1 MDDHDQRPDPDALL
15 RQLQAEETQRTRSKF
30 KIFLG
35 YAPGV
40 GKTYKMLE
48 LARQLFLQNI
58 DVVIGYVEL
67 HRRYDTNMLWL
78 GFDFLPRRSL
88 GYRGTRLE
96 EFDLEA
102 ALERRPQVLL
112 LDELAH
118 TNAPGGRH
126 AKRWQDALD
135 LLDAGIDVHTTL
147 NVQHVESLNDIV
159 AQITG
164 IRVRE
169 TVPDSVL
176 ERADEIELVD
186 SPPDELLARLA
197 EGKVYVAAQAARAT
211 EHFFKRGNLLALRE
225 LALRVAAQHAG
236 ADVQEYRQAH
246 EIEATWPTAERLL
259 VCVGSAPASARLVR
273 AASRMAARL
282 DAPWAAMV
290 VEGGRMGPLA
300 EADRQRLEAHLGLA
314 EALGGEVVR
323 LSGGRASE
331 AILEYARQHNVTRL
345 ILGKPTHRRIRD
357 LLRGSLLDEIVR
369 GSQDIDVHVI
379 SGEPGSEAQE
389 TEPKKKL
396 PLQRRGYLWAGG
408 LVGVVTVAAVPVR
421 ELLALPDLVMLY
433 LLIIMIVAAR
443 FGRGPSI
450 LASALSVLAYDF
462 FFIPPYYT
470 FAAHDQRH
478 FFTFLMMFVV
488 GLLISGLT
496 SRIRRE
502 EKEARGR
509 EARTSALYG
518 LSRDLSSSLDA
529 AQVAAVTAQHAAEIL
544 QTGVAVLLPNAR
556 NSLELGAKA
565 GRDVLFETQELS
577 VAQWVFEH
585 GRPAGRGTDT
595 LSGARVMC
603 VPLVSGEEAL
613 GVIALAF
620 ESSAPIGLEQ
630 RRFLDV
636 FARQAALALE
646 RARLAEEAK
655 AAALRARSE
664 EMRSSLLSTVSHDL
678 RTPLAAIT
686 GAATELR
693 ESGPQG
699 TEAQRRELLDT
710 ICEEAERLERLV
722 GNLLDMTRLES
733 GTLRVKQ
740 ELVPLVEVVGSAL
753 TRLEERLRGRPIDV
767 ELPSDL
773 PLLSADP
780 VLLEQVFVNLLENAG
795 KYTPAGSPIEIRARA
810 TNGSM
815 EVEVADRGGGLP
827 RGRETQVFEKFFRG
841 DHAGVSGAG
850 LGLAICRGIVLAHG
864 GKLVAENRA
873 GGGAA
878 FRLSLPVSNPPPSRL
893 PSLEEQPPKE
903 VSP

>member
-15 RQLQAEETQRTRSKF
+15 RQTQAEETQRTRAKF

-58 DVVIGYVEL
+58 DIVIGYVEL

-78 GFDFLPRRSL
+78 GFDFLPRRRVL
-88 GYRGTRLE
+88 YRGTHLE

-164 IRVRE
+164 VRVRE

-197 EGKVYVAAQAARAT
+197 EGKVYVREQAARAT

-225 LALRVAAQHAG
+225 LSLRVAAQNAG

-246 EIEATWPTAERLL
+246 EIEATWPTAERIL
-259 VCVGSAPASARLVR
+259 VCVGPGPASARLVR

-282 DAPWAAMV
+282 DAPWTAV
-290 VEGGRMGPLA
+290 FVEGAGSLT

-314 EALGGEVVR
+314 ESLGGESVR
-323 LSGGRASE
+323 LSGGRVSE

-345 ILGKPTHRRIRD
+345 ILGKPTHWRLRD

-379 SGEPGSEAQE
+379 SGEPGSEPQQAE
-389 TEPKKKL
+389 LRKP
-396 PLQRRGYLWAGG
+396 QRSQRQGYLWAGG
-408 LVGVVTVAAVPVR
+408 LVSVATVAAIPAR
-421 ELLALPDLVMLY
+421 DFLALPDLVMIY

-443 FGRGPSI
+443 FGRGPSV
-450 LASALSVLAYDF
+450 LASALSVLGYDV

-470 FAAHDQRH
+470 FAVHDQRH

-496 SRIRRE
+496 SRIRRGE
-502 EKEARGR
+502 QEARGR
-509 EARTSALYG
+509 EVRTAALYA
-518 LSRDLSSSLDA
+518 LSRDLSSSLDPD
-529 AQVAAVTAQHAAEIL
+529 QVAAVTAQHAAEIL
-544 QTGVAVLLPNAR
+544 RAGVAVLLPNASGTLR
-556 NSLELGAKA
+556 LGAKA
-565 GRDVLFETQELS
+565 GRDLLLETQELG

-585 GRPAGRGTDT
+585 GRPAGRGTET
-595 LSGARVMC
+595 LAGARVMC
-603 VPLVSGEEAL
+603 VPLESGGEAL
-613 GVIALAF
+613 GVLALGF
-620 ESSAPIGLEQ
+620 EESEPQRTEQ
-630 RRFLDV
+630 RRFLEV

-646 RARLAEEAK
+646 RARLAEEAH

-664 EMRSSLLSTVSHDL
+664 EMRSSLLSAVSHDL

-693 ESGPQG
+693 DSGPQG

-733 GTLRVKQ
+733 GTLQVKH

-753 TRLEERLRGRPIDV
+753 TRLEDRLRGRPIEV
-767 ELPSDL
+767 ELPPDL
-773 PLLSADP
+773 PFLSADP
-780 VLLEQVFVNLLENAG
+780 VLLEQVFVNLLENAA

-810 TNGSM
+810 RTGTV

-827 RGRETQVFEKFFRG
+827 RGREAQVFEKFFRG
-841 DHAGVSGAG
+841 DHTGVGGAG

-864 GKLVAENRA
+864 GRLVAENRE

-878 FRLSLPVSNPPPSRL
+878 FRLSLPVSSPPPARL
-893 PSLEEQPPKE
+893 PSLDERPPTE